1 MLISHAAPSAS
12 HVSVAVATITGLHS
26 AKSHEIGQLTSGHSD
41 SLDDKKNN
49 YTGEESE
56 TGPARSAIA
65 LRLAPTMIIIC
76 LVDIANEL

>member
-1 MLISHAAPSAS
+1 MLISHTAPSAS
-12 HVSVAVATITGLHS
+12 HISVAVATITGLHS

-41 SLDDKKNN
+41 SLDDKNN